1 MNFMFTINKSNNI
14 TIIQGDTGIIH
25 IDLDNYD
32 LVNGD
37 QIIFAIA
44 SNITEPALVKKVVKE
59 FEPDGSAKIVIDA
72 ADTLNLPAGNYLY
85 EIEVTTQDGR
95 VDTIIPVNKF
105 IIKEGLINE

>member
-1 MNFMFTINKSNNI
+1 MFTIDKANVM

-25 IDLDNYD
+25 VDLGNYD

-44 SNITEPALVKKVVKE
+44 SKITEPALVKKVINT

-72 ADTLNLPAGNYLY
+72 ADTLKLPAGNYLY

-95 VDTIIPVNKF
+95 VDTIIPVTKF
-105 IIKEGLINE
+105 VIKEGLINE